1 MSEEDDIRIM
11 AAADALALELGV
23 RRVTVEK
30 LRNRAGGKTSS
41 VNLGLPAFLRNTHT
55 RHCPQNRYFFMF
67 RVRKTR
73 IDFPRVRP
81 PCERRNGTDNCHYR
95 T

>member
-30 LRNRAGGKTSS
+30 LRNRADGKTSS
-41 VNLGLPAFLRNTHT
+41 VNLGLPARTRNTHT
-55 RHCPQNRYFFMF
+55 HQMQQNKHFIK
-67 RVRKTR
+67 V
-73 IDFPRVRP
+73 
-81 PCERRNGTDNCHYR
+81 PCERYYS
-95 T
+95 